1 MYNIYIHEICIIY
14 IYTHDICIIYI
25 YRCCAYAFPVS
36 DGGNQH
42 PFFSAMWRLTCR
54 GDMASRP
61 CPFSSWLEII
71 KIGWVKLQ
79 KNNMLRIQ
87 QSCDFYIFYGY
98 NM

>member
-1 MYNIYIHEICIIY
+1 MIY
-14 IYTHDICIIYI
+14 IYTHR
-25 YRCCAYAFPVS
+25 YRCCAYAFPFS

-54 GDMASRP
+54 GDLASCP

-79 KNNMLRIQ
+79 KIT
-87 QSCDFYIFYGY
+87 C
-98 NM
+98 